1 MRMRICRTIWRPPA
15 SVKIDLGKLR
25 NKEVAREFRQR
36 TKESLESF
44 VSDFDGVLSAD
55 EERRAIEDAT
65 KKTAT
70 DLLRAGKGR
79 KRMGWCTAIEAVLM
93 AVINR
98 RNEAQKGCN
107 ESPDDQRPLSPK
119 EVWQVIRALQKDPRL
134 AAPITPL
141 NPRKNPVLGTGALC
155 ETEAENGLPVRPG
168 GLFRRGLDGTLSV
181 SN

>member
-1 MRMRICRTIWRPPA
+1 LAATGLGENRPREAPKQRRGQGV
-15 SVKIDLGKLR
+15 S
-25 NKEVAREFRQR
+25 REFRQR
-36 TKESLESF
+36 VKESLERF
-44 VSDFDGVLSAD
+44 ISDFDGELTAD
-55 EERRAIEDAT
+55 EERRAFEDAIQ
-65 KKTAT
+65 KAAT
-70 DLLRAGKGR
+70 DLLKADKGR
-79 KRMGWCTAIEAVLM
+79 KRMGWFTASETVLM